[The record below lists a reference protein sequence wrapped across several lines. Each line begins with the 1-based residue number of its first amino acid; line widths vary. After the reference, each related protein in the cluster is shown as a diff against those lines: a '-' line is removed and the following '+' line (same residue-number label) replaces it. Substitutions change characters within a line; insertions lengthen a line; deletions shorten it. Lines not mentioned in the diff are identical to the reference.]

1 MCMKYCRFSIIPF
14 GLILVSIILIP
25 GSVLRAQGNIFGTVT
40 NSDATTPADGEM
52 SFFGYI
58 DDTDEEIRIDLCIG
72 AGYDNGNWYDDFQ
85 NFLTEA
91 VDDPFDYHFYNTI
104 NNERQLITGVIANGS
119 YQQAN
124 VVLTTLD
131 WPEKPTGLTALPV
144 SGPAIELSWDDVS
157 GLTYHVYRREAT
169 SNGSFFRID
178 DPSGSLTDPGIS
190 GGGFIDNNVDGTSSY
205 SYLVIAE
212 DMSGNFSPHSD
223 FITVSSLPFLC
234 GDADNSGSINILDIV
249 YIIEYKY
256 KDGPPPL
263 YLQSAEVNGDGSI
276 NILDIV
282 YLIEYKYKEGLAP
295 VCTY

>member
-1 MCMKYCRFSIIPF
+1 MCMKYCRFSIIP
-14 GLILVSIILIP
+14 ICLVVVAIILTP
-25 GSVLRAQGNIFGTVT
+25 GEGILAQGNIFGTVI
-40 NSDATTPADGEM
+40 NSDTSTPADEEI
-52 SFFGYI
+52 SFFGFI
-58 DDTDEEIRIDLCIG
+58 DDTDEEIRIDACIG

-85 NFLTEA
+85 NFLTEGPY
-91 VDDPFDYHFYNTI
+91 DPFDYHFYNTL
-104 NNERQLITGVIANGS
+104 NNERQLITGVIDNGS
-119 YQQAN
+119 FQQVDVA
-124 VVLTTLD
+124 LTTLD

-144 SGPAIELSWDDVS
+144 SGPAIELSWNNLS
-157 GLTYHVYRREAT
+157 GLTYHIYRREAT

-178 DPSGSLTDPGIS
+178 DPSGSLANPGVS
-190 GGGFIDNNVDGTSSY
+190 GGAFTDNNVDGTSSY
-205 SYLVIAE
+205 SYLIIAE
-212 DMSGNFSPHSD
+212 DISRNFSPHSD
-223 FITVSSLPFLC
+223 YITVSSLPFLC

-282 YLIEYKYKEGLAP
+282 YLIEYKYKEGPAP